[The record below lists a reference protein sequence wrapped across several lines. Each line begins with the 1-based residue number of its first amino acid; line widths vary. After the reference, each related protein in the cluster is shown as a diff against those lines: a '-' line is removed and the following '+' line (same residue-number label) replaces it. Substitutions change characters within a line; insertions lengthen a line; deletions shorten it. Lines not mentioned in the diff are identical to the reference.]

1 MFQQRQYPQ
10 LIPHQMKQD
19 PELVNKIIHLAITR
33 AGKDSSQIEKLQEFS
48 NILASTTTTTTTTE
62 KPTTTSS
69 TTTVRAV
76 NRDEFAKAQ
85 MDIESYNNDLKLLS
99 TLLGRPI
106 GPNEIPKLARQV
118 TSTTTTTTTVSPA
131 LKDIQ
136 LKPNFNLP
144 EDIFLD
150 DSNSN
155 IYGKSNEAIL
165 AAVLKEKGIGPANNN
180 IPVHFEYP
188 TTQRTVYRTTRQP
201 RPIIDGLSWLWKT
214 WQETAPATRPGS
226 VRVPAPAALTNVRLP
241 GTYRT
246 RQVVDDGTDPEITV
260 I

>member
-1 MFQQRQYPQ
+1 
-10 LIPHQMKQD
+10 MKQD

-48 NILASTTTTTTTTE
+48 NILASTTTTTTTE
-62 KPTTTSS
+62 KPTTTP
-69 TTTVRAV
+69 TTTTTRSV
-76 NRDEFAKAQ
+76 NQAEFAKAQ

-155 IYGKSNEAIL
+155 VYGKSNEAIL

-180 IPVHFEYP
+180 IPVSIF
-188 TTQRTVYRTTRQP
+188 TK
-201 RPIIDGLSWLWKT
+201 IFDFIDLILF
-214 WQETAPATRPGS
+214 RLGS
-226 VRVPAPAALTNVRLP
+226 
-241 GTYRT
+241 
-246 RQVVDDGTDPEITV
+246 I
-260 I
+260 

>member
-1 MFQQRQYPQ
+1 
-10 LIPHQMKQD
+10 MKQD

-33 AGKDSSQIEKLQEFS
+33 AGKDSSQSEKLQEFS

-62 KPTTTSS
+62 KPTTTP
-69 TTTVRAV
+69 TTTTTNRPV
-76 NRDEFAKAQ
+76 NDDEFAKAQ

-150 DSNSN
+150 DSSSK

-180 IPVHFEYP
+180 IPV
-188 TTQRTVYRTTRQP
+188 
-201 RPIIDGLSWLWKT
+201 IILLSL
-214 WQETAPATRPGS
+214 
-226 VRVPAPAALTNVRLP
+226 
-241 GTYRT
+241 
-246 RQVVDDGTDPEITV
+246 I
-260 I
+260 

>member
-1 MFQQRQYPQ
+1 
-10 LIPHQMKQD
+10 MKQD

-33 AGKDSSQIEKLQEFS
+33 AGKDSSQSEKLQEFS
-48 NILASTTTTTTTTE
+48 NILASTTTTTTT
-62 KPTTTSS
+62 KRPKTTT
-69 TTTVRAV
+69 TTIRPV

-118 TSTTTTTTTVSPA
+118 TSTTTTTTTVLPA

-150 DSNSN
+150 DSSSK

-180 IPVHFEYP
+180 IPV
-188 TTQRTVYRTTRQP
+188 
-201 RPIIDGLSWLWKT
+201 
-214 WQETAPATRPGS
+214 
-226 VRVPAPAALTNVRLP
+226 TNLLLKLFLV
-241 GTYRT
+241 
-246 RQVVDDGTDPEITV
+246 
-260 I
+260 